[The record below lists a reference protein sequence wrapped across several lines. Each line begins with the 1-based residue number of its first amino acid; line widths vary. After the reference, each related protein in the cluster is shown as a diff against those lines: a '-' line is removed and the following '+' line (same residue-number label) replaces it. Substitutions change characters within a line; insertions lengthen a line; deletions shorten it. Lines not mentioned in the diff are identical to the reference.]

1 MGLKWK
7 RMWSNDVNKKENAF
21 DGSSPSVSISVT
33 LDSVRFWVQRY
44 FLALLLGQIF
54 WYLF

>member
-7 RMWSNDVNKKENAF
+7 RMRSNDVNKKENAF

-33 LDSVRFWVQRY
+33 LDSVRFWVRRY